1 MTTLYLRTVSADYT
15 SHGAFQWPREVGAVV
30 EAPDWNPE
38 PVCGGGLHGLPWGQG
53 ALGLL
58 GDNGDDVWLV
68 VAADH
73 AVRIDNDKS
82 KFPRCTIVYVGTR
95 DGACAYLL
103 ERAPRDVAVPYV
115 HATAGCNGTA
125 TAGYGGTATA
135 GDGGTATAG
144 YRGTATAG
152 DGGTATAGDEGTATA
167 GDEGTATAGDEG
179 TLVITY
185 SDKTG
190 RRLLCVGYVGEDGI
204 MPGTAYRVI
213 NGKLTNKAEIT
224 S

>member
-1 MTTLYLRTVSADYT
+1 MTTLYLRTVKADYT
-15 SHGAFQWPREVGAVV
+15 SHSGFQWPREVGAVV

-38 PVCGGGLHGLPWGQG
+38 PACGGGLHGLPWGQG
-53 ALGLL
+53 NLGLL
-58 GDNGDDVWLV
+58 SSAGDAVWLV

-115 HATAGCNGTA
+115 HVTAGYEGTATAGVGGTA

-135 GDGGTATAG
+135 GYGGTATAGGGGTATAGDRGTATAGYGGTATAG
-144 YRGTATAG
+144 YG
-152 DGGTATAGDEGTATA
+152 
-167 GDEGTATAGDEG
+167 G
-179 TLVITY
+179 TLVIAY
-185 SDKTG
+185 SDKT
-190 RRLLCVGYVGEDGI
+190 RRRRMCVGYVGEDGI
-204 MPGTAYRVI
+204 MPSTAYQVI
-213 NGKLTNKAEIT
+213 NGKLTKAEIT

>member
-1 MTTLYLRTVSADYT
+1 MTTLYLRTVNADYT
-15 SHGAFQWPREVGAVV
+15 SHGGFKWPREIGAVV
-30 EAPDWNPE
+30 EAPDWDPA

-53 ALGLL
+53 HLNLL
-58 GDNGDDVWLV
+58 SSADDAVWLV

-115 HATAGCNGTA
+115 HVTV
-125 TAGYGGTATA
+125 
-135 GDGGTATAG
+135 G
-144 YRGTATAG
+144 YRGA
-152 DGGTATAGDEGTATA
+152 ATAGDEGTATA
-167 GDEGTATAGDEG
+167 GAGG
-179 TLVITY
+179 TLVIAY
-185 SDKTG
+185 SDKT
-190 RRLLCVGYVGEDGI
+190 RRRRLCVGYVGEDGI
-204 MPGTAYRVI
+204 MPGTAYQVI
-213 NGKLTNKAEIT
+213 NGKLTKAEFT

>member
-1 MTTLYLRTVSADYT
+1 MTTLYLRTVKADYT
-15 SHGAFQWPREVGAVV
+15 SHSGFQWPREVGAVV

-38 PVCGGGLHGLPWGQG
+38 PACGGGLHGLPWGQG
-53 ALGLL
+53 NLGLL
-58 GDNGDDVWLV
+58 SSAGDAVWLV

-115 HATAGCNGTA
+115 HVTADDEGTATAGDGGTA

-135 GDGGTATAG
+135 GDGGT
-144 YRGTATAG
+144 
-152 DGGTATAGDEGTATA
+152 
-167 GDEGTATAGDEG
+167 
-179 TLVITY
+179 LVIAY
-185 SDKTG
+185 SDKT
-190 RRLLCVGYVGEDGI
+190 RRRRMCVGYVGEDGI
-204 MPGTAYRVI
+204 MPSTAYQVI
-213 NGKLTNKAEIT
+213 NGKLTKAEIT

>member
-1 MTTLYLRTVSADYT
+1 LTTLYLRTVKADYT
-15 SHGAFQWPREVGAVV
+15 SHSGFQWPREVGAVV

-38 PVCGGGLHGLPWGQG
+38 PACGGGLHGLPWGQG
-53 ALGLL
+53 NLGLL
-58 GDNGDDVWLV
+58 SSAGDAVWLV

-115 HATAGCNGTA
+115 HVTAGYEGTATAGYGGTATAGDRGTA

-135 GDGGTATAG
+135 GDGGT
-144 YRGTATAG
+144 
-152 DGGTATAGDEGTATA
+152 
-167 GDEGTATAGDEG
+167 
-179 TLVITY
+179 LVIAY

-190 RRLLCVGYVGEDGI
+190 RRRLCVGYVGEDGI
-204 MPGTAYRVI
+204 MPSTAYQVI
-213 NGKLTNKAEIT
+213 NGKLTKA
-224 S
+224 